1 MHYALSSRK
10 TSEMI
15 LSYILLLII
24 YILNFTSSKII
35 YRVEVKMGRYNKM
48 IIQFVEKEKR
58 LKKGVDI

>member
-1 MHYALSSRK
+1 
-10 TSEMI
+10 MI

-35 YRVEVKMGRYNKM
+35 YRVEAKMGRYNKM